1 MTSNDP
7 IDERPQIDRFKD
19 LTGYEKR
26 LEEIKSRTPEN
37 PFVKTTSA
45 ADNATTRETTEPV
58 TKKLRDDARESAF
71 ESTQAIGRGFE
82 IYAQVLTGALMIAL
96 PAVGGY
102 FLDQYLQTVVF
113 APVGGVIGMVSGLS
127 YLLRISKSRPRK

>member
-1 MTSNDP
+1 MIAPDSDE
-7 IDERPQIDRFKD
+7 ERPETDGFTRLD
-19 LTGYEKR
+19 GYEKR
-26 LEEIKSRTPEN
+26 LEEIKSRIPEN
-37 PFVKTTSA
+37 PFVNAKSFEKAGA
-45 ADNATTRETTEPV
+45 ADSLESSNDKPRKV
-58 TKKLRDDARESAF
+58 SQESAF

-102 FLDQYLQTVVF
+102 FLDQYLHTMFF

-127 YLLRISKSRPRK
+127 YLLRISKNHPKK